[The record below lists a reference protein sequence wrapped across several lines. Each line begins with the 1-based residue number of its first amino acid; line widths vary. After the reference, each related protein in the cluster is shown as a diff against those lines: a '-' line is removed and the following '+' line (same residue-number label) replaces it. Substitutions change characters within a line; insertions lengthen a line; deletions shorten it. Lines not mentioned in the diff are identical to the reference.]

1 MLKYWWRPHQAKH
14 STDQSTNITEGMR
27 VWQEYEF
34 VYSVLSSKYI
44 LNIQSIYDH
53 LVGYYCTCYT
63 LSDSEITLKS
73 NADFGT

>member
-1 MLKYWWRPHQAKH
+1 MLKYWWKPHQAKH
-14 STDQSTNITEGMR
+14 STVQSTNITEGMR

-53 LVGYYCTCYT
+53 LVR
-63 LSDSEITLKS
+63 
-73 NADFGT
+73 